1 MSNTRTVSMKPNLGI
16 GNFFL
21 IFRTKTHSI
30 FFRSFLKGD
39 ELLQMKNIK

>member
-1 MSNTRTVSMKPNLGI
+1 MSNTRTVSIKPNLGI

-30 FFRSFLKGD
+30 FLSFLKG
-39 ELLQMKNIK
+39 EKLLQMKNIK